1 MLVDS
6 TIYIDLLRRG
16 EDIPFVL
23 RASLLSGQL
32 FVCGV
37 IRAEVLRGIRAIEM
51 RNELSELFDLMVEIP
66 TDARLWRKVTDLA
79 WNLDRRGT
87 ILPLT
92 NLVIASCALV
102 VDTSVVTT
110 DPHFSQIPGLT
121 VKRTLSQPG
130 NIASQSAREIS
141 RL

>member
-16 EDIPFVL
+16 EDIPYVL
-23 RASLLSGQL
+23 RSSLLSGPL

-79 WNLDRRGT
+79 WSLDRRGT

-121 VKRTLSQPG
+121 VKRTLS
-130 NIASQSAREIS
+130 
-141 RL
+141 

>member
-23 RASLLSGQL
+23 KASLLSGQL

-37 IRAEVLRGIRAIEM
+37 IRAEVLRGICAIEM
-51 RNELSELFDLMVEIP
+51 RSELSELFDLMVEIP

-79 WNLDRRGT
+79 WKLDRRGT

-92 NLVIASCALV
+92 DLVIASCALV

-121 VKRTLSQPG
+121 VKRTLS
-130 NIASQSAREIS
+130 
-141 RL
+141 

>member
-16 EDIPFVL
+16 EDIPYVL
-23 RASLLSGQL
+23 RSFLLSGPL

-37 IRAEVLRGIRAIEM
+37 IRAEVLRGIRTIEM
-51 RNELSELFDLMVEIP
+51 RNELSEMFDLMVEVP
-66 TDARLWRKVTDLA
+66 TDERLWRKVTDIA
-79 WNLDRRGT
+79 WKLDRRGA

-92 NLVIASCALV
+92 DVVIACCALT
-102 VDTSVVTT
+102 VDTAVVTT

-121 VKRTLSQPG
+121 VKRSLP
-130 NIASQSAREIS
+130 
-141 RL
+141 